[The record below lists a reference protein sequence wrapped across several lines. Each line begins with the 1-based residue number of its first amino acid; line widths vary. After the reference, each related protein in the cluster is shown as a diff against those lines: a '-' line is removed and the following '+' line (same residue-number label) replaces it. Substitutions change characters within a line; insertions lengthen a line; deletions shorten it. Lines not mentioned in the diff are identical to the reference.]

1 MPYSWRQVC
10 GLFLRPTGL
19 DDEHC
24 EMGLTVYRSYQRK
37 NSLTINFADVR
48 VITKAALSPQL
59 F

>member
-24 EMGLTVYRSYQRK
+24 EMGPTVYRSYQRK
-37 NSLTINFADVR
+37 LHSLTINFAD